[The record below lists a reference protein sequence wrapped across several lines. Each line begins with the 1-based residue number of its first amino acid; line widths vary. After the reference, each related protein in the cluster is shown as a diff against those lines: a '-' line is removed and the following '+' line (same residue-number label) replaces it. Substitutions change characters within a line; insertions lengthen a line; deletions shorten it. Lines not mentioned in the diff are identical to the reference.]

1 MGQYVQFWVWTHTSL
16 DNLGSEVKTEKKEV
30 ESEAQAVQKEEK
42 PEGVSS
48 QCFQKKWWARSHA
61 AEEQGEK
68 RIN

>member
-1 MGQYVQFWVWTHTSL
+1 M

-48 QCFQKKWWARSHA
+48 QCFQKK
-61 AEEQGEK
+61 
-68 RIN
+68 